1 MAPELDL
8 LSQTHHV
15 NFDINLGH
23 FMYSASL
30 SKTLSLEVQKNYTN
44 QTLSVTAYSD
54 FKNFT
59 FNVTVFA
66 KGSDDDDDDHH
77 HDDHSTTDE
86 ILFIIV
92 VVVAAVIIIVF
103 GGYIFHVVR
112 KRSRVVADERVSLL
126 TGTESFMDD
135 RIGRND
141 EGSGQPLQVTNFNNL
156 VREDNGYSS
165 GDERETESNAVKN
178 VEK

>member
-1 MAPELDL
+1 
-8 LSQTHHV
+8 
-15 NFDINLGH
+15 
-23 FMYSASL
+23 MYSASL
-30 SKTLSLEVQKNYTN
+30 SKTLALEVHKNYTN
-44 QTLSVTAYSD
+44 QTLTVTAYSD

-66 KGSDDDDDDHH
+66 KGNDDDDDDDHH
-77 HDDHSTTDE
+77 HDDHSKTDE

-112 KRSRVVADERVSLL
+112 KRSRMVPEERVSLL

-135 RIGRND
+135 TIQRN
-141 EGSGQPLQVTNFNNL
+141 EQPLQATNFRNL
-156 VREDNGYSS
+156 VREDSGYSS
-165 GDERETESNAVKN
+165 GD
-178 VEK
+178 

>member
-1 MAPELDL
+1 
-8 LSQTHHV
+8 
-15 NFDINLGH
+15 
-23 FMYSASL
+23 MYSASL

-66 KGSDDDDDDHH
+66 KGSDDDDDDDHH
-77 HDDHSTTDE
+77 HDDHSKTDE

-112 KRSRVVADERVSLL
+112 KRSRVVAEERVSLL

-135 RIGRND
+135 TIPRRD
-141 EGSGQPLQVTNFNNL
+141 QESSDSGQPLQVDNFKNL
-156 VREDNGYSS
+156 VREDSGYSS
-165 GDERETESNAVKN
+165 GDERETESNPVRG
-178 VEK
+178 VEKEEKNQ